1 MYVAD
6 FETTTDVNDCR
17 VWAWGLVEIGNL
29 NSFEY
34 GNSIESF
41 FDRMEQLA
49 KKNETVYFHNLA
61 FDGEFI
67 LAFALGHGFTHVTK
81 KKEISDKTMMTLI
94 SDKGVFYAID
104 LIFKKLKTRQHNI
117 TFRDSLKVI
126 PMKVEQAA
134 KAYGL
139 EMRKLHIDYDEY
151 RPVGHELTPDEI
163 EYVKCDVLI
172 VAQVLEMQFSEGM
185 TRMTTASNALHDY
198 KNIIGKRNFERWF
211 PVPDYDSDVRQSYK
225 GGFTY
230 ANPVFT
236 NQDIGEG
243 IVLDINSLYPSTM
256 YYRPMPYGNPIFY
269 NGKYV
274 PDRLYDL
281 YVQIISCNFDL
292 KPDHIP
298 TIQIKNSPVFVPTEY
313 LTSSN
318 GEDVTLCLT
327 SVDLELFFQQ
337 YDVYNLEYVC
347 GWKFKSSTILFKD
360 YIDKWYKIK
369 EKATI
374 DHNPG
379 LRAISKL
386 YLNSLYGRFSLN
398 PVCQSKI
405 PYLNEDGHISYY
417 LGEKEERKPL
427 YIPVGTF
434 ITSWARY
441 QTITAAQSLYDRFLY
456 SDTDS
461 IHLIGTDLPTNLDIH
476 DTRLG
481 AWAHES
487 TFERA
492 KFIRAKTY
500 VEQINGVLH
509 VTCAGLPEYMHD
521 QVTFDNFAPMVEY
534 YGKLKP
540 THVPGG
546 IVLTSSPFTLRG

>member
-29 NSFEY
+29 DSFEY

-41 FDRMEQLA
+41 FERMEQLA

-67 LAFALGHGFTHVTK
+67 LAHALSNGFRHVCRR
-81 KKEISDKTMMTLI
+81 KEIDDKTITTLI
-94 SDKGVFYAID
+94 SDKGVFYSIE
-104 LIFKKLKTRQHNI
+104 LIFKKFKTRLHHV

-139 EMRKLHIDYDEY
+139 ELRKLHIDYDEY
-151 RPVGHELTPDEI
+151 RAIGHELTPEEI
-163 EYVKCDVLI
+163 DYLKCDVLI
-172 VAQVLEMQFSEGM
+172 VAQVLEKQFNEGM

-198 KNIIGKRNFERWF
+198 KNIIGLRNFERWF
-211 PVPDYDSDVRQSYK
+211 PEPDYDADIRQSYK

-230 ANPVFT
+230 ANPMFT
-236 NQDIGEG
+236 NQEIGQG
-243 IVLDINSLYPSTM
+243 LVFDVNSLYPSVM
-256 YYRPMPYGNPIFY
+256 YNRPMPYGEPIFFT
-269 NGKYV
+269 GKYK

-281 YVQIISCNFDL
+281 YVQNIVCNFEL
-292 KPDHIP
+292 KPNHIP
-298 TIQIKNSPVFVPTEY
+298 TIQIKNLPGFLPTEY
-313 LTSSN
+313 LTSSK
-318 GEDVTLCLT
+318 GEDIPLCLT
-327 SVDLELFFQQ
+327 NVDLELFFEH
-337 YDVYNLEYVC
+337 YNVYNLEYDC

-369 EKATI
+369 EQATI
-374 DHNPG
+374 DKNPG
-379 LRAISKL
+379 LRTISKL
-386 YLNSLYGRFSLN
+386 YLNSLYGRFALN
-398 PVCQSKI
+398 PVTQSKI
-405 PYLNEDGHISYY
+405 PYLADDGHIGYRF
-417 LGEKEERKPL
+417 GDKELRKPL

-434 ITSWARY
+434 ITAWARHT
-441 QTITAAQSLYDRFLY
+441 TISAAQTVYDRFLY
-456 SDTDS
+456 ADTDS
-461 IHLIGTDLPTNLDIH
+461 LHLIGTDIPSTLDV
-476 DTRLG
+476 DNTRLG
-481 AWAHES
+481 AWKLES
-487 TFERA
+487 TFDRA

-500 VEQINGVLH
+500 VEDINGELK
-509 VTCAGLPEYMHD
+509 VTCAGLPEYLHE

-534 YGKLKP
+534 FGKLKP

-546 IVLTSSPFTLRG
+546 IVLTPSPFTLRG